1 MQNEKI
7 LAYKPFFQYKCHN
20 NEGNTEN
27 TAVHLLSLNSM
38 QGTNAHVAVEISPNS
53 QSKNVFSPI
62 LQPWKRERHWYLPN
76 IHRVLSFFQF
86 RCAQG
91 KQTCFLQSSIQS
103 LPSLASMKELKF
115 GNMSILPASYGLE
128 VCKISDQSHSILVSL
143 RSILKLS
150 LTKKKVIY
158 SSGSYGK
165 DISCL

>member
-1 MQNEKI
+1 
-7 LAYKPFFQYKCHN
+7 
-20 NEGNTEN
+20 
-27 TAVHLLSLNSM
+27 M

-76 IHRVLSFFQF
+76 IHRFLSFFQF

-128 VCKISDQSHSILVSL
+128 VSKISDQSHSILVSL
-143 RSILKLS
+143 RSIFKLS
-150 LTKKKVIY
+150 LTKKK
-158 SSGSYGK
+158 SSILQDLMERTSRVYRMEIPRFVK
-165 DISCL
+165 ISLNFTRRWLLKVQAWKML